1 MATIRSSIALHDG
14 MTGPLRS
21 INSML
26 GTLLDSLVSMH
37 EASGIAFNTEQ
48 VSKMRTDI
56 EKVTTQID
64 ELEGSIENTRRSEQR
79 LNKEQELLT
88 SSIKKYAAAAA
99 SAFGIKQLL
108 SLSDD
113 MTSTNARLTML
124 VDDGGSVKELE
135 EKIYA
140 SAQRSRSAYL
150 DTASAVAKLGINA
163 KDAFAN
169 NDEAIAF
176 AELINKQFVIAGAS
190 VQEQQAAMLQL
201 TQAIASGVLRGE
213 ELNSV
218 FEQAPIIVQSIAD
231 YLDVPIGKIREMAS
245 DGEITADIVK
255 KAMFA
260 AADDINKKFDS
271 MPMTWAQVWTVLSNA
286 ALKALQPVL
295 TLINMIA
302 NNLDVIGP
310 IVGGIAAIVAAYT
323 AVLLINVAVTN
334 AKAAAETMA
343 AIAAVA
349 HGTATA
355 AEAAAT
361 TGMTEAQIAFNAAL
375 YACPITWIVLAV
387 IALISVIFLVVAA
400 INRVKGTSISAI
412 GVITGTVSTAAAFI
426 LNCGIGLINSL
437 IQVVWLFIEPFA
449 GVIEWIANAFTGGF
463 DTIQDACWN
472 LLGHLSAALL
482 NFGKIATKIIDAVF
496 GTDYTSSLTGLQT
509 QMRNLGKN
517 DKAYTFNLEAPTIN
531 KRFSYSSAWEKGYNL
546 GSGTEDKFSGLT
558 NAIDMSSL
566 AASAADTADNTD
578 DIKDKLDSSEE
589 ELRLLREIA
598 ERQAINQFTTA
609 QLHIEMNNNNTIT
622 GVNDIDGIVEQLET
636 RVEEAMIEVSEG
648 EHI

>member
-88 SSIKKYAAAAA
+88 GSIKKYAAAAA

-201 TQAIASGVLRGE
+201 TQAMASGVLRGE

-295 TLINMIA
+295 TLINMIV

-361 TGMTEAQIAFNAAL
+361 TGMTESQIAFNAAL

-387 IALISVIFLVVAA
+387 IALIL
-400 INRVKGTSISAI
+400 
-412 GVITGTVSTAAAFI
+412 
-426 LNCGIGLINSL
+426 
-437 IQVVWLFIEPFA
+437 W
-449 GVIEWIANAFTGGF
+449 W
-463 DTIQDACWN
+463 
-472 LLGHLSAALL
+472 
-482 NFGKIATKIIDAVF
+482 
-496 GTDYTSSLTGLQT
+496 
-509 QMRNLGKN
+509 
-517 DKAYTFNLEAPTIN
+517 
-531 KRFSYSSAWEKGYNL
+531 
-546 GSGTEDKFSGLT
+546 
-558 NAIDMSSL
+558 
-566 AASAADTADNTD
+566 
-578 DIKDKLDSSEE
+578 
-589 ELRLLREIA
+589 
-598 ERQAINQFTTA
+598 
-609 QLHIEMNNNNTIT
+609 QL
-622 GVNDIDGIVEQLET
+622 
-636 RVEEAMIEVSEG
+636 
-648 EHI
+648 

>member
-1 MATIRSSIALHDG
+1 MASIRTSIALYDG

-21 INSML
+21 INRML
-26 GTLLDSLVSMH
+26 GTLLDSMVSMH
-37 EASGIAFNTEQ
+37 EASGIAFDTEQ
-48 VSKMRTDI
+48 VSEMRTDLA
-56 EKVTTQID
+56 EVTDQINN
-64 ELEGSIENTRRSEQR
+64 LEGAIENTRRSEQR

-88 SSIKKYAAAAA
+88 GSIKKYAAAAA

-108 SLSDD
+108 NLSDD

-201 TQAIASGVLRGE
+201 TQAMASGVLRGD

-218 FEQAPIIVQSIAD
+218 FEQAPIIIQNIAE
-231 YLDVPIGKIREMAS
+231 YLDVPIGKIRKMAS

-271 MPMTWAQVWTVLSNA
+271 MPMTWAQVWTTLSNV
-286 ALKALQPVL
+286 ALNALQPVL

-302 NNLDVIGP
+302 NNLDIIGP
-310 IVGGIAAIVAAYT
+310 VVGGIAAIVAAYT
-323 AVLLINVAVTN
+323 AVLLINVAITN
-334 AKAAAETMA
+334 AKAAAENMA

-361 TGMTEAQIAFNAAL
+361 TGMTEAQIAFNVAL

-400 INRVKGTSISAI
+400 INRVKGTSTSAI
-412 GVITGTVSTAAAFI
+412 GVITGAVATAAAFI
-426 LNCGIGLINSL
+426 LNCGIDLTNSL
-437 IQVVWLFIEPFA
+437 IQ
-449 GVIEWIANAFTGGF
+449 
-463 DTIQDACWN
+463 
-472 LLGHLSAALL
+472 
-482 NFGKIATKIIDAVF
+482 II
-496 GTDYTSSLTGLQT
+496 
-509 QMRNLGKN
+509 
-517 DKAYTFNLEAPTIN
+517 
-531 KRFSYSSAWEKGYNL
+531 
-546 GSGTEDKFSGLT
+546 
-558 NAIDMSSL
+558 
-566 AASAADTADNTD
+566 
-578 DIKDKLDSSEE
+578 
-589 ELRLLREIA
+589 
-598 ERQAINQFTTA
+598 
-609 QLHIEMNNNNTIT
+609 
-622 GVNDIDGIVEQLET
+622 
-636 RVEEAMIEVSEG
+636 
-648 EHI
+648 